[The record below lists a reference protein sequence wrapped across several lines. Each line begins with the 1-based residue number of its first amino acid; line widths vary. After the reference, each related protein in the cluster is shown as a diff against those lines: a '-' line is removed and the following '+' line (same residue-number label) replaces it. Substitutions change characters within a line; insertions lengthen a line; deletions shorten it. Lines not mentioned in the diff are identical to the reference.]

1 MCAWVWVCVC
11 VCVVGGEGGGLAHWF
26 SCLSVSLSA
35 LRPVSACSIV
45 AEYGQTSMQSIIYI
59 YIACLSIYIYC
70 LPQRAVFGP
79 ARVSR
84 LHVTKQ
90 VFKPHTGLGALSNS
104 IDASSP
110 VTTTAPACARHQ
122 HLCVQV
128 CV

>member
-1 MCAWVWVCVC
+1 MCACVHVCVC
-11 VCVVGGEGGGLAHWF
+11 VCVCVCVALAHWF

-35 LRPVSACSIV
+35 LRPVSACSID
-45 AEYGQTSMQSIIYI
+45 AEYGKTSMQSIT
-59 YIACLSIYIYC
+59 YC

-79 ARVSR
+79 ARVPR

-90 VFKPHTGLGALSNS
+90 VFKPRTGLGALSNS